1 MKYIQHTTKGN
12 LLPLKD
18 FLERWKA
25 RFLSTWQLFQKNIYF
40 DVLDDI
46 VNKYNNIVH
55 RTIKM
60 KPIDITYDSYA
71 EYNGDSNV
79 TKLRLNSKLVIM
91 LAFQNT
97 KSFLLKEFYVKLK
110 DAIIQLIVGLTKKTL
125 NEVPSYKNE
134 SILS

>member
-1 MKYIQHTTKGN
+1 MKEN

-18 FLERWKA
+18 FLERWKT

-46 VNKYNNIVH
+46 VNKHNNIVH

-110 DAIIQLIVGLTKKTL
+110 DAIIHLIVGLTKKTL

>member
-1 MKYIQHTTKGN
+1 MKEN

-18 FLERWKA
+18 FLERWKT

-79 TKLRLNSKLVIM
+79 TKLRLNSKLVIT

-110 DAIIQLIVGLTKKTL
+110 DAIIHLIVGLTKKTL

>member
-1 MKYIQHTTKGN
+1 M
-12 LLPLKD
+12 LPLKD

-110 DAIIQLIVGLTKKTL
+110 DAIIHLIVGLTKKTL

>member
-1 MKYIQHTTKGN
+1 MKEN

-18 FLERWKA
+18 FLERWKT

-91 LAFQNT
+91 LAFQNAKT
-97 KSFLLKEFYVKLK
+97 FLLKEFYVKLK
-110 DAIIQLIVGLTKKTL
+110 DAIIHLIVGLTKKTL

>member
-46 VNKYNNIVH
+46 VNKHNNIVH

>member
-1 MKYIQHTTKGN
+1 MKEN

-18 FLERWKA
+18 FLERWKT

-110 DAIIQLIVGLTKKTL
+110 DAIIHLIVGLTKKTL

>member
-1 MKYIQHTTKGN
+1 M
-12 LLPLKD
+12 
-18 FLERWKA
+18 
-25 RFLSTWQLFQKNIYF
+25 FQKNIYF

>member
-1 MKYIQHTTKGN
+1 MKEN

-18 FLERWKA
+18 FLERWKT

-46 VNKYNNIVH
+46 VNKHNNIVH

>member
-18 FLERWKA
+18 FLEHWKA

-91 LAFQNT
+91 LAFQNAKT
-97 KSFLLKEFYVKLK
+97 FLLKEFYVKLK
-110 DAIIQLIVGLTKKTL
+110 DAIIHLIVGLTKKTL